1 MAACGYEFYLLV
13 LKVSLT
19 RSLHSLVR
27 DTFSTRSKIKFVFQ
41 RGHVISCISYTSKN
55 RLHNVIAL
63 LSLCAF

>member
-19 RSLHSLVR
+19 SEIYFEH
-27 DTFSTRSKIKFVFQ
+27 SKIKFVFQ
-41 RGHVISCISYTSKN
+41 RGHVISFISYTSKN